1 MESLH
6 LPRLDLGIFKNSS
19 RYLERVGKPTTPFQP
34 PVWAAPHKPHA
45 IALVDVFK
53 ANEVLTSVN
62 VDSKACFLFGRNALV
77 CDIVLEH
84 CSISRMHAALVHHV
98 DGAVY
103 LIDLGS
109 CHGTFLDGEKLEPLR
124 PTLLSHGTHLRFGV
138 SSRTYRFKS
147 YESRQQIERRV
158 QTAVGLLPDER
169 ELHTNTLLNRFLSYR
184 LDAPFHHQLSSM
196 PTNPWPQNS
205 NRIASHSTDTNEDAH
220 EEEDSDMLTA
230 SMADAG
236 RGGAS
241 SSLSGN
247 PHDDDMV
254 VSECN
259 PSVLNESSQLS
270 TAAPPSSRKR
280 TRPSA
285 AVPPDHVFLTYDNK
299 RVHFVESPQIIHHYP
314 HHDDDDDDDDV
325 MDVIMDSTVDDVQPR
340 RASFDGSPSPSG
352 SSSSTT
358 PHFIFHHMAGSETS
372 RCRPS
377 IDPSSRIPG
386 ARRHTLG

>member
-1 MESLH
+1 SRLIDTQTGGPLHSLSAETSNLMQTHMESLH

-84 CSISRMHAALVHHV
+84 CSIS
-98 DGAVY
+98 
-103 LIDLGS
+103 
-109 CHGTFLDGEKLEPLR
+109 
-124 PTLLSHGTHLRFGV
+124 RFGV

-241 SSLSGN
+241 SSLAGN

-270 TAAPPSSRKR
+270 TAAPP
-280 TRPSA
+280 
-285 AVPPDHVFLTYDNK
+285 
-299 RVHFVESPQIIHHYP
+299 
-314 HHDDDDDDDDV
+314 
-325 MDVIMDSTVDDVQPR
+325 

>member
-84 CSISRMHAALVHHV
+84 CSIS
-98 DGAVY
+98 
-103 LIDLGS
+103 
-109 CHGTFLDGEKLEPLR
+109 
-124 PTLLSHGTHLRFGV
+124 RFGV

-241 SSLSGN
+241 SSLAGN

-325 MDVIMDSTVDDVQPR
+325 MDVIMDSTVEDVQPR